1 MSKYE
6 LTPNVA
12 RLLTLGNPNDHQS
25 EAIESSMQSEDIPSL
40 INLLE
45 DHELRWESPEDSPYF
60 CAAIYA
66 WRALGHLKA
75 EAAIPA
81 LIGLLPDID
90 DEYDEWAQ
98 EELPEVFENIGPVC
112 IPALLEFLKTPPV
125 DGNVWGA
132 GTAIEALQKIALRYP
147 ETRPTCIATLTALLE
162 GYAEGD
168 ELYNSLIV
176 MAASELKAFE
186 MVPLIERAYAA
197 DRVDEGLLG
206 DWEDFQVKVGLL
218 EERVTPKRKFGWGLG
233 SSDSEGED
241 LGDEDPDNAFYN
253 PADWVPEP
261 RKQVKVAEKKAKNK
275 RKQEKKSRKKNRKKK

>member
-1 MSKYE
+1 MPKYE

-12 RLLTLGNPNDHQS
+12 RLLTLGNPNDHQT
-25 EAIESSMQSEDIPSL
+25 EAIESSMQTEDIPSL

-45 DHELRWESPEDSPYF
+45 DHDLRWESPEDSPDGYG
-60 CAAIYA
+60 AVYA
-66 WRALGHLKA
+66 WRAVGHLKA

-90 DEYDEWAQ
+90 SEYDEWAQ

-112 IPALLEFLKTPPV
+112 VPALVEFLQTPPV
-125 DGNVWGA
+125 DGDVWGA
-132 GTAIEALQKIALRYP
+132 ATAIEGLQKIALRYP
-147 ETRPTCIATLTALLE
+147 ETRSTCIATLTALLE

-218 EERVTPKRKFGWGLG
+218 EKRITPRRKLVWRSSLDDPLEEGLDEESEDVPD
-233 SSDSEGED
+233 SSD
-241 LGDEDPDNAFYN
+241 
-253 PADWVPEP
+253 WTPEL
-261 RKQVKVAEKKAKNK
+261 RKQVKVDNKKAKNK